1 MHYDEFVKNV
11 QNLAEIES
19 FHDTERLVEVVLATL
34 GERLN
39 GTEIT
44 ELGAQLPVQIKKY
57 LIEKKDVDRF
67 PLYEFYNRICER
79 LDMGFAKTEKIVLAV
94 MATLKVAITP
104 GVLRQLLSTLTAD
117 YKELFIQNK
126 SEES

>member
-11 QNLAEIES
+11 QNLGEIES
-19 FHDTERLVEVVLATL
+19 FRDTERLVEIVLATF
-34 GERLN
+34 GERLT
-39 GTEIT
+39 GTKIA
-44 ELGAQLPVQIKKY
+44 ELGAQLPIQIKKY
-57 LIEKKDVDRF
+57 LIEKRDIDRF

-79 LDMGFAKTEKIVLAV
+79 LDIGFVKAEKIVLAV

-117 YKELFIQNK
+117 YKELFIQNQ
-126 SEES
+126 SE

>member
-11 QNLAEIES
+11 QNLGEIES
-19 FHDTERLVEVVLATL
+19 FRETERLVEVVFATL
-34 GERLN
+34 GERLT
-39 GTEIT
+39 GTEIA

-57 LIEKKDVDRF
+57 LIEKRDIDRF

-79 LDMGFAKTEKIVLAV
+79 LDIGFAKAEKIVLAV
-94 MATLKVAITP
+94 TATLKVAITP

-117 YKELFIQNK
+117 YKELFIQNQ
-126 SEES
+126 SE